1 LDLKFGHVVFHVLHC
16 FIHIFIH
23 TLFGVTIPL
32 YKGVSRYFCNTF
44 QQGVENFSALKKTL
58 WKRHKNSGL
67 RYGKLVEKAVYSW
80 KTSGG
85 FFGRVPWFF
94 PNCFNSF
101 STSYTQGFPQ

>member
-1 LDLKFGHVVFHVLHC
+1 MYDEHDRVWKVLVTFGLKIWSCRFPRFALLYPH
-16 FIHIFIH
+16 FIH
-23 TLFGVTIPL
+23 TLFGATIPL

-80 KTSGG
+80 KTFGG
-85 FFGRVPWFF
+85 FFGRVP
-94 PNCFNSF
+94 
-101 STSYTQGFPQ
+101 